1 MVEPKRQLT
10 KDPIIHRIIRILG
23 ERGISE
29 KELVER
35 LGMSRGTFT
44 TWKYGRIKSYMSH
57 INEIAEIL
65 DVSPNLLLRGE
76 DEEVNVETLSEAEI
90 RLIKGYRAAN
100 SSGQRHIVELIGY
113 IESAMEKEKG
123 KRKRRTG

>member
-1 MVEPKRQLT
+1 
-10 KDPIIHRIIRILG
+10 
-23 ERGISE
+23 
-29 KELVER
+29 
-35 LGMSRGTFT
+35 
-44 TWKYGRIKSYMSH
+44 MSH